1 LQRRLKK
8 QKKLNKA
15 AIREQKEKKTDLIY
29 QIYGTITH
37 HFPELFDWMRE
48 LDDPRKKASPLELA
62 AHLTACLAMFI
73 FKASSR
79 NEYNQKRKD
88 LQFQKNFKKLFGF
101 PMPHGDSVHNVIV
114 LLDETQVQR
123 LNQKMVQVLL
133 KRKVFHKSRYRHY
146 WFRIAVDGSGVVSF
160 DHHHCEQCLHQTS
173 KNDKTT
179 YSHKILDARLVTP
192 NGFSISIAS
201 EWIENPENEEYDKQD
216 CERKAFTRLAAKL
229 KKIYPRLPI
238 IILADALYP
247 YEGFFTI
254 CKTNQWAYLVTFKE
268 GNLKTL
274 WEEVS
279 SLKPL
284 QTNNLHT
291 EIFYSSTGD
300 KKTEQI
306 FCWVDKIEYKD
317 HSVNWQECCE
327 TVTTT
332 QRNADGSV
340 VIIKIEK
347 KHFVHITD
355 LPLNKKNIAAS
366 SNTGRL
372 RWKIENEGFNTLK
385 NGGYGLEH
393 KWARKSYQALKN
405 YFQFMQMGHL
415 INQLMVKSTVFQ
427 ETFMKDKD
435 HPTLQSLWKDL
446 DAAMKWA
453 KIKAT
458 QLAEISATRIQFR
471 FIS

>member
-29 QIYGTITH
+29 QIYTTITH

-73 FKASSR
+73 FKAGSR

-247 YEGFFTI
+247 YEGFFTL

-284 QTNNLHT
+284 QPNNLHT
-291 EIFYSSTGD
+291 EIAYSSTGD

-306 FCWVDKIEYKD
+306 FCWVDKIEYKN

-327 TVTTT
+327 TITTT
-332 QRNADGSV
+332 KKNAEGSV
-340 VIIKIEK
+340 VVIKIEK

-366 SNTGRL
+366 SYTGRL

-393 KWARKSYQALKN
+393 KWARKSYPALKN
-405 YFQFMQMGHL
+405 YFQFMPMNYL
-415 INQLMVKSTVFQ
+415 INQLMVKNTLFQ

-435 HPTLQSLWKDL
+435 HPTLQSL
-446 DAAMKWA
+446 
-453 KIKAT
+453 
-458 QLAEISATRIQFR
+458 
-471 FIS
+471 